1 VKKQR
6 ILVILAH
13 NVFRR
18 RDTRKYVWS
27 LIFTN
32 CCRTTLGSAKGD
44 ISTIFSSNYSIK
56 QPHVIF
62 HGIHHLRHRSCI
74 LLTYVT
80 VSVQSDLIL
89 PKLQQHLFQMNC
101 IRCVVC
107 EWGTQTTSFSLCTLN
122 IRCNVGWLVIF
133 LSL

>member
-1 VKKQR
+1 MSSRDVTPENMCGHSSLQIVAVLPWEVQK
-6 ILVILAH
+6 VIFQLYSVA
-13 NVFRR
+13 N
-18 RDTRKYVWS
+18 
-27 LIFTN
+27 
-32 CCRTTLGSAKGD
+32 
-44 ISTIFSSNYSIK
+44 SIK

-107 EWGTQTTSFSLCTLN
+107 ECGTQTTSFSLCTLN

>member
-13 NVFRR
+13 NVFQR
-18 RDTRKYVWS
+18 RDTRLCGHSS
-27 LIFTN
+27 LQIVSVLPWEVQKVIVAN
-32 CCRTTLGSAKGD
+32 
-44 ISTIFSSNYSIK
+44 SIK

-101 IRCVVC
+101 IRCVV
-107 EWGTQTTSFSLCTLN
+107 
-122 IRCNVGWLVIF
+122 
-133 LSL
+133 